1 MVISPQHQKP
11 EVSFKHKNKLIFE
24 DDDVKTSDAGN
35 LSLTKNKFRPQYTKA
50 KRQALKKNVDR
61 VFRKPRSRH
70 WNGQYLSN
78 YLKARE
84 QALLDTRYSF
94 NIHRI
99 NQLDHAILI
108 KPAITLPDARS
119 HQATTG
125 KPEANQK
132 KRADKTISSTFQTL
146 LPSTCTIK

>member
-50 KRQALKKNVDR
+50 KRLALKNNVDR

-70 WNGQYLSN
+70 
-78 YLKARE
+78 
-84 QALLDTRYSF
+84 
-94 NIHRI
+94 
-99 NQLDHAILI
+99 
-108 KPAITLPDARS
+108 
-119 HQATTG
+119 
-125 KPEANQK
+125 
-132 KRADKTISSTFQTL
+132 
-146 LPSTCTIK
+146 